1 MKEYRGNSQM
11 KIAIIGAGAVGTAL
25 TKLFCND
32 DSTSSVILIDRNG
45 SILNA
50 ISSNLSDCTKLRTH
64 RLGMENRAAVKS
76 LIKGFDCLVSA
87 LPHKNNFEL
96 AQLALEAHIH
106 YIDFGA
112 DDKILEKQMGLHEQA
127 STEGI
132 WLIPNAGLAPGLL
145 NILVLKAFEQFESV
159 RRIHIRAAGL
169 PVNPEPPLNY
179 YKSFSV
185 QGLLSEYLNPA
196 YVIEHGNAVYV
207 DSLDGYERM
216 TFSTRPEI
224 GELEA
229 FYTSGQSSSL
239 VRHLDGRVNELNFKT
254 LRYPGHRDIM
264 KTVFNLGL
272 ASKQIIDVRTNL
284 TYRELLVRQLQKHLP
299 QNVEDVVLAKVI
311 VEGVKE
317 SRHVQ
322 IEYEIVHSY
331 DHKNDMSAQMACTAI
346 PALLIARQL
355 SENMLPATGGAR
367 PPELVVDKNRFFDD
381 IRATGISIHK
391 TEFEP

>member
-1 MKEYRGNSQM
+1 M

-50 ISSNLSDCTKLRTH
+50 TSAGLSDCTKLRTH

-96 AQLALEAHIH
+96 AQLALEARIH

-112 DDKILEKQMGLHEQA
+112 DDKILEKQMDLHDQA

-145 NILVLKAFEQFESV
+145 NILVLKAFEQFETV
-159 RRIHIRAAGL
+159 RKIHIRAAGL
-169 PVNPEPPLNY
+169 PVHPEPPLNY

-185 QGLLSEYLNPA
+185 QGLLCEYLNPS
-196 YVIEHGNAVYV
+196 YVIENGNAVYTE
-207 DSLDGYERM
+207 SLEGYERM

-224 GELEA
+224 GEMEA

-272 ASKQIIDVRTNL
+272 ASNQIIDVRTNL
-284 TYRELLVRQLQKHLP
+284 TYRELLVRQLQKYLP

-311 VEGVKE
+311 LEGVKE

-322 IEYEIVHSY
+322 LEYEIVHSY
-331 DHKNDMSAQMACTAI
+331 DHENNMSAQMACTAI

-355 SENMLPATGGAR
+355 SGNLLPATGGAK
-367 PPELVVDKNRFFDD
+367 PPELVIDKNRFFED

-391 TEFEP
+391 TEFEL

>member
-1 MKEYRGNSQM
+1 M

-32 DSTSSVILIDRNG
+32 GSTSSVILIDRNG

-50 ISSNLSDCTKLRTH
+50 ISQNLSDCTKLRTH
-64 RLGMENRAAVKS
+64 RLGIENRVAVKS
-76 LIKGFDCLVSA
+76 LIKGFDCLISA
-87 LPHKNNFEL
+87 LPHKNNFDL
-96 AQLALEAHIH
+96 AQLALEARIH

-112 DDKILEKQMGLHEQA
+112 DDKVLEKQMSLHEQA

-145 NILVLKAFEQFESV
+145 NILVMKAFEQFESV
-159 RRIHIRAAGL
+159 RKIHIRAAGL

-179 YKSFSV
+179 YLSFSV
-185 QGLLSEYLNPA
+185 QGLLSEYMNPA
-196 YVIEHGNAVYV
+196 CVIENGKAVHV
-207 DSLDGYERM
+207 NSLDGYESM
-216 TFSTRPEI
+216 TFATKPEI

-264 KTVFNLGL
+264 KTLINLGL

-284 TYRELLVRQLQKHLP
+284 TYRELLVRQLQKFLP
-299 QNVEDVVLAKVI
+299 QNVEDIVLAKVL

-317 SRHVQ
+317 GRHVQ
-322 IEYEIVHSY
+322 MNYEIVHNY

-355 SENMLPATGGAR
+355 TSNMLPATGGAR
-367 PPELVVDKNRFFDD
+367 PPELVIDKNQFFED
-381 IRATGISIHK
+381 IRQTGISIHK
-391 TEFEP
+391 TEFEPG